1 MLAPW
6 KKSYDQP
13 RQHIKKQR
21 HYFADK
27 CPYSQSFGFSR
38 SYVWM
43 WELDHKE
50 GWMLKNRCFWIAML
64 EKTLESSLNCREIIQ
79 SILKKINPEYS
90 LEGLILKQKL
100 QYFGHLMKS
109 QLIRKDP
116 DAGKHWRLEEKGMT
130 EDERDGW
137 HCWLNGRE
145 FELAP
150 GDDERQGSLVGCSPR
165 GHRVRHDW
173 VTEHQQ
179 VNPKSERVRSRKA
192 SIFAKGNENSKTVRE
207 VRKSRTQLSNR
218 TTGMISV
225 VEHLFMYPLAICI
238 SSLENYLY
246 KTFTHFKIRLFICLL
261 LSCMHSLC
269 VLDSD
274 PWQIHGLQIFSLIP

>member
-6 KKSYDQP
+6 EKNYDKP
-13 RQHIKKQR
+13 RWSIKKQR

-150 GDDERQGSLVGCSPR
+150 GDDERQGSLACCSPW
-165 GHRVRHDW
+165 GHKESDTAEQLNNNTVVHPDNGMLFSAKERER
-173 VTEHQQ
+173 
-179 VNPKSERVRSRKA
+179 ERVRQ
-192 SIFAKGNENSKTVRE
+192 NS
-207 VRKSRTQLSNR
+207 SHYRTQRNLRCIWLSER
-218 TTGMISV
+218 SPSGKAT
-225 VEHLFMYPLAICI
+225 Y
-238 SSLENYLY
+238 
-246 KTFTHFKIRLFICLL
+246 
-261 LSCMHSLC
+261 CMS
-269 VLDSD
+269 
-274 PWQIHGLQIFSLIP
+274 PTM